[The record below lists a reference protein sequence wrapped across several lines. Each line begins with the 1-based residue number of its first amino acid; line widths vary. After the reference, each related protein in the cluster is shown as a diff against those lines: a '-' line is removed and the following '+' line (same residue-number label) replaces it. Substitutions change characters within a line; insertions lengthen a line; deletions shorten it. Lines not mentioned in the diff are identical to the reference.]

1 MAGEF
6 QEKKLYHQI
15 HPLKLAVDIGVTPV
29 ALYLCWAHRLLPAA
43 LVAFGPPLVVSLA
56 MMKWTPEL
64 EKLKRSGF
72 GRYIKRYMTPLIE
85 VIRLLTLV
93 PMAYGAWN
101 HDLRFIALGFAIL
114 AIACPRRSEE
124 MRYALLVGVRLCP
137 SAPNGGPRPC

>member
-29 ALYLCWAHRLLPAA
+29 ALYLCWLHRLLPAA
-43 LVAFGPPLVVSLA
+43 LVAFVPPVVVSLA
-56 MMKWTPEL
+56 MIKWTPDL

-114 AIACPRRSEE
+114 AIAWCNGIIRQ
-124 MRYALLVGVRLCP
+124 LFVR
-137 SAPNGGPRPC
+137 GR